1 MEKRQPIFLWVAL
14 LAALLWGSCMVLESH
29 ELSLPTRPD
38 SCRYF
43 SGQSLVDL
51 ELASSPTCFNELL
64 AQGSLVENA
73 RIVRVNTCMD
83 FVFIGLYWSVF
94 VLFAKVFQRWLSKW
108 VVLLI
113 SIAALFDMLENVRL
127 LQGVGATLGPSSVY
141 ASTPWPFSMA
151 KWVIFS
157 LALIALGVLL
167 WTLADRWSRAVSVSV
182 FSSAMLTLLGLY
194 AGELMKYA
202 TWFFVFAF
210 AVAIVRYCPWRPSAD
225 GVVVL
230 IEYAYLMRFQI
241 VAAAILVLG
250 LPVAY
255 WAVPSVFEGLFDARG
270 IRSYSLISWAA
281 LQLAWTIMVT
291 CRLVLAYGPE
301 RFGRAERIDLQSPGL
316 QTVSVF
322 AVLAVPSIAALW
334 CGTSKLGTIEKMLGT
349 AAGALLAVIV
359 LMVTAALHF
368 AIEEGPGT
376 TADTVFP
383 SFGFLSHPKI
393 NATQSDFW
401 RRVDT
406 LLCKLPEDWR
416 VGIVKNG
423 SLRSGH
429 EMAMIA
435 VAILLVSY
443 GLAGIAFSP
452 AWTSPEQQPAAL
464 FFLLFLITL
473 LTWMLSGAAF
483 FLDRFRLPVF
493 ATLLVV
499 SLLTGVVRTDHE
511 FDIKQREGERA
522 GDLPA
527 ARVVEE
533 WRRGLRR
540 NGNDTV
546 TVVATAGGGIR
557 AAAWTAEVLTG
568 LEQDC
573 GEKLSSSM
581 LLVSSVSGG
590 SVGAMFA
597 VAPYS
602 SDDGSFANDEK
613 KLNEIRFNAVRSSLS
628 AVGWGMLYPDL
639 ARTTPLLGIAVSET
653 FDRGW
658 SLENAWATGWKGSLG
673 GTPWM
678 QNWRLD
684 VARGRRPAVIFNA
697 TAAESGQRFLIGST
711 EVSGVGA
718 VQFFKEFGNW
728 DIRVPTAARLSA
740 TFPYVTPEA
749 RPSKGPNT
757 KRYHVADG
765 GFYDNSGLL
774 SAIEWLEDAKK
785 ELAPFKILLIVIDAR
800 PGTPNRPTSWSWQ
813 KQSIGPLE
821 TLLNVRTSSQ
831 EIRDDFE
838 LQMAIDNLDAKDVRI
853 ERAAKF
859 LYESDLPLPLSWH
872 LTDEQLNSIHE
883 QWTRHQ
889 QDAKQIVYKK
899 LGCTSA
905 LAQVQGTNP

>member
-1 MEKRQPIFLWVAL
+1 
-14 LAALLWGSCMVLESH
+14 MVLESH
-29 ELSLPTRPD
+29 ELSLPTRPT
-38 SCRYF
+38 SCHYF
-43 SGQSLVDL
+43 SGQSLIDL
-51 ELASSPTCFNELL
+51 ELASSPTCFKELL
-64 AQGSLVENA
+64 AEGNLVENA
-73 RIVRVNTCMD
+73 RMVRISTCMD

-94 VLFAKVFQRWLSKW
+94 VLFARVFQGRHSKW
-108 VVLLI
+108 IVLLI
-113 SIAALFDMLENVRL
+113 SIAALFDGLENVRL
-127 LQGVGATLGPSSVY
+127 LQGLGAALSPSGVY
-141 ASTPWPFSMA
+141 ASTPWLFSMA
-151 KWVIFS
+151 KWVTFS
-157 LALIALGVLL
+157 LASIALGVLL
-167 WTLADRWSRAVSVSV
+167 WTLLDRWSRVVSVSV
-182 FSSAMLTLLGLY
+182 FSSAILTLLGLY
-194 AGELMKYA
+194 AGGLMKYA
-202 TWFFVFAF
+202 TWFLVFAF
-210 AVAIVRYCPWRPSAD
+210 AVAIVRYCPWHPSAN
-225 GVVVL
+225 GIVVL
-230 IEYAYLMRFQI
+230 IEYAYLIRFQI
-241 VAAAILVLG
+241 IAAAILVLG

-301 RFGRAERIDLQSPGL
+301 RFGRAERIDMQSPGL
-316 QTVSVF
+316 QTVSAF
-322 AVLAVPSIAALW
+322 ALLAVPSIAALW
-334 CGTSKLGTIEKMLGT
+334 CGTSKLGTVEKMLGT
-349 AAGALLAVIV
+349 AAGALPAFIV

-368 AIEEGPGT
+368 AIEEEPGT

-383 SFGFLSHPKI
+383 SFGFLGHSKI
-393 NATQSDFW
+393 DATQSGFW

-406 LLCKLPEDWR
+406 LLCKLPEDWTI
-416 VGIVKNG
+416 GIVKNG

-435 VAILLVSY
+435 VAVLFVVY

-452 AWTSPEQQPAAL
+452 AWASPERQPAAL

-473 LTWMLSGAAF
+473 LTWMLSGVAF

-493 ATLLVV
+493 ATLLAV
-499 SLLTGVVRTDHE
+499 SLLTGVIRTDHE
-511 FDIKQREGERA
+511 FDIKQRKRERA

-527 ARVVEE
+527 GTVVEK
-533 WRRGLRR
+533 WRDGIRR
-540 NGNDTV
+540 NGSDTV

-557 AAAWTAEVLTG
+557 AAAWTAEVLAG

-590 SVGAMFA
+590 SVGAMFS

-602 SDDGSFANDEK
+602 SDNGSFTNDAEE
-613 KLNEIRFNAVRSSLS
+613 LNKIRFNAVRSSLS

-639 ARTTPLLGIAVSET
+639 ARTMPLVGIAVPET

-658 SLENAWATGWKGSLG
+658 SLENAWATGWKGPPDA
-673 GTPWM
+673 TPWM

-684 VARGRRPAVIFNA
+684 VAKGRRPAVIFNA
-697 TAAESGQRFLIGST
+697 TAVESGQRFLIGST

-718 VQFFKEFGNW
+718 VQFFKEFGDW

-749 RPSKGPNT
+749 KPSKGPDT
-757 KRYHVADG
+757 VRYHVADG

-774 SAIEWLEDAKK
+774 SAIEWLQDAQK

-800 PGTPNRPTSWSWQ
+800 PGTPNKPTSWSWQ
-813 KQSIGPLE
+813 RQSIGPLE

-838 LQMAIDNLDAKDVRI
+838 LQMAIDNLDAKDVKI
-853 ERAAKF
+853 EKAAKF

-883 QWTRHQ
+883 QWAHHQ
-889 QDAKQIVYKK
+889 QDAKRIVYKK
-899 LGCTSA
+899 LGCTNA
-905 LAQVQGTNP
+905 LAQLQGTNP